1 MLILS
6 INHIGI
12 LTWVFWSN
20 KGLFRNVT
28 KNIWND
34 CFHSHGWIFR
44 IVVVAWS
51 RCIFDWCTILIYWNN
66 LTKFCVSNC
75 IFHFWKVWS
84 NFKSTSLTF
93 ICIEAFNYWNFYNI
107 ISEAVLI
114 PSACL
119 FHLVKLTVEAEA
131 ILNVDNWIFVA
142 CTLEGNRLFRI
153 LRDIIQD
160 WFVNQGLVHAEVNW
174 QYQFTFSLVA
184 SNLWCWCFNNLRS
197 ILRIIS
203 IMNWLCIRYWI
214 TKGINRDNLTEFFI
228 DNTVCGFW
236 FIRCNNLH
244 TSHSLVRIVTFDNW
258 DINLSIGMAVL
269 IPSVSVFCL
278 VVFTSEGKV
287 RLNINRRCCFSS
299 TFEEDS
305 LQGWLRYIFKDWS
318 VLNKNIVCQALRHD
332 TLLHWTVTR
341 NVRNKCL
348 TNLSWVIGIVVE
360 GWRWNVWNQASIRIN
375 RNNLT
380 KWNVGNGF
388 FDVIFSNLSTF
399 NFYSICKIA

>member
-6 INHIGI
+6 INHVGI

-51 RCIFDWCTILIYWNN
+51 RCIFNRCTILIYWNN
-66 LTKFCVSNC
+66 LTKLCVSYC
-75 IFHFWKVWS
+75 IFHFWKVWA
-84 NFKSTSLTF
+84 NFKTTSLTF
-93 ICIEAFNYWNFYNI
+93 IRIEAIYNWNFYDI
-107 ISEAVLI
+107 ISEAFLI

-119 FHLVKLTVEAEA
+119 FHLVKLTMEAEA
-131 ILNVDNWIFVA
+131 ILDVDNWIFVA

-160 WFVNQGLVHAEVNW
+160 WLVNQGLVHAEVNW

-184 SNLWCWCFNNLRS
+184 SNLWCWCLNNLRS

-203 IMNWLCIRYWI
+203 IMNWLCIRDWI
-214 TKGINRDNLTEFFI
+214 TKAINRDNLTKLFI
-228 DNTVCGFW
+228 GNTICCFW

-244 TSHSLVRIVTFDNW
+244 TSNCLVRKVTFDNW
-258 DINLSIGMAVL
+258 NIDLSESMAVL
-269 IPSVSVFCL
+269 IPCVSVFCL
-278 VVFTSEGKV
+278 VVLTSEGEV
-287 RLNINRRCCFSS
+287 RLNINRRCCFAS

-318 VLNKNIVCQALRHD
+318 VLNKNIVC
-332 TLLHWTVTR
+332 
-341 NVRNKCL
+341 
-348 TNLSWVIGIVVE
+348 
-360 GWRWNVWNQASIRIN
+360 
-375 RNNLT
+375 
-380 KWNVGNGF
+380 
-388 FDVIFSNLSTF
+388 
-399 NFYSICKIA
+399 